1 MKIEIDLLSHLKN
14 MRQQFQSKDRWIS
27 EFVQNAQR
35 SGATELRVAISKDV
49 IIVSDNGCGCR
60 NPKALFTIATSGW
73 TDLQGEVPFGT
84 GFFSTLA
91 VAQQVEVRSDTWR
104 ATMDIADIFAT
115 NNLDVVKIKN
125 GLPMRRGFEA
135 ILRGVDSEN
144 VAAEF
149 TKECQFL
156 RLRLQINGVAMSK
169 KVFSEVDENLPAYAK
184 LVISDPECEGVI
196 YTKSFGDVETF
207 HKRRR
212 VENLYVHA
220 GGRVEFPNANP
231 RCPDR
236 TAWLRDN
243 AYYAAKV
250 NLEKH
255 IKQLYLSVWTAQN
268 QDTIK
273 ENAEVII
280 NLVPTAR
287 LLQGHLFK
295 KIDHNNNTEL
305 VGESDLK
312 DFKGFWASTEA
323 LVQSVEKAW
332 HYRMPVVVSQNKVED
347 ALLQSLS
354 ISNVSAFDKFLR
366 LESNIQL
373 FQGRPD
379 VQKIFDVL
387 AEISGFPR
395 RLVLADI
402 KVQTVLSVNGHR
414 QDFSV
419 RGICSGGIAYVQAS
433 DVQNKSTSEACGS
446 ILVTAAHEVAHLHGL
461 DDGDPKHLAK
471 QLDIL
476 ESWLPTV
483 ISTVAK

>member
-1 MKIEIDLLSHLKN
+1 MKIQIDLLSHLKN
-14 MRQQFQSKDRWIS
+14 IRQQFQSKDRWIS

-35 SGATELRVAISKDV
+35 SEATELRVAISKDV
-49 IIVSDNGCGCR
+49 IIISDNGCGCR
-60 NPKALFTIATSGW
+60 DPKALFTIATTGW

-115 NNLDVVKIKN
+115 NNLDVIKIEN
-125 GLPMRRGFEA
+125 GLPMRRGFETV
-135 ILRGVDSEN
+135 LRGVDSEN
-144 VAAEF
+144 VATEF

-156 RLRLQINGVAMSK
+156 RLRLQINGVVMPK
-169 KVFSEVDENLPAYAK
+169 KVFAEVDENLTAYTK

-207 HKRRR
+207 HKRRG
-212 VENLYVHA
+212 VENLYVRA

-243 AYYAAKV
+243 AYYAARTC
-250 NLEKH
+250 LTKH
-255 IKQLYLSVWTAQN
+255 IEQLYLNVWAAQN

-280 NLVPTAR
+280 ILVPKTK
-287 LLQGHLFK
+287 LLLGHLFR

-305 VGESDLK
+305 VGETDLK

-332 HYRMPVVVSQNKVED
+332 YYRIPVIVSQNKVED
-347 ALLQSLS
+347 SLLQSLD
-354 ISNVSAFDKFLR
+354 ISAVSAFDKFLH

-373 FQGRPD
+373 FQDRPD

-387 AEISGFPR
+387 AEMSGFPR
-395 RLVLADI
+395 RLILADI
-402 KVQTVLSVNGHR
+402 KAQTVLSVNGHR
-414 QDFSV
+414 QDFPV

-433 DVQNKSTSEACGS
+433 DVLNKSTSEACGS
-446 ILVTAAHEVAHLHGL
+446 ILVTAAHEIAHLHGL

-476 ESWLPTV
+476 ENWLPAV
-483 ISTVAK
+483 ISAVTR